1 MDGLV
6 FGLCYLLF
14 RWSIVFCFDEEDFL
28 QRRGEVKS
36 GLLQAGRRR
45 APVRDLCGALCDLL
59 VAVGRPSVP
68 NLSAHFEPEGRT
80 GHQIGLKPVGLMVS
94 VFTGA
99 LVCTRVAYFLRA
111 RRVARIFVSG
121 GVLSR
126 PDFSVANG
134 RPEADDVFSC
144 QTRKKSRFMSL
155 QHSDLAWVEQ
165 DCPCPFSADF
175 EKFCN
180 LTSRKQVN
188 LIDQVKIS
196 RADGWI

>member
-14 RWSIVFCFDEEDFL
+14 RWSIVFCFDEGDFL

-36 GLLQAGRRR
+36 GLLQTGRRR

-59 VAVGRPSVP
+59 VAVGRQSVP
-68 NLSAHFEPEGRT
+68 NLSAHFEPGGRT
-80 GHQIGLKPVGLMVS
+80 GRQIGLKPASLMVS

-99 LVCTRVAYFLRA
+99 LVCTMVAYFLRA
-111 RRVARIFVSG
+111 RRVTRILVSG
-121 GVLSR
+121 GLLSR
-126 PDFSVANG
+126 PGFSVANG
-134 RPEADDVFSC
+134 RPDAAGFFSC
-144 QTRKKSRFMSL
+144 HTRKKRRFMSL

-165 DCPCPFSADF
+165 DCPCPVSADF

-180 LTSRKQVN
+180 LRSRKQVN
-188 LIDQVKIS
+188 LIYQVKIS
-196 RADGWI
+196 RPVGWI